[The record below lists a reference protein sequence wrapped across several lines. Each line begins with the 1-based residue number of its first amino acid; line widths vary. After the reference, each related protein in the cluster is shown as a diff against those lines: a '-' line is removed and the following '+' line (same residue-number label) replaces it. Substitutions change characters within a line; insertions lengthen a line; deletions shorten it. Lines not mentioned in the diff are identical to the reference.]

1 MEKEIHWEYKDISGN
16 IFTRHDVTMQEQI
29 FELVNTYYGITRK
42 EFQPEKIKI
51 IEENTNGK

>member
-16 IFTRHDVTMQEQI
+16 VFTRHDVTLQEQI

-51 IEENTNGK
+51 IEEIV